1 MQSQQQY
8 EYDASDWLDNEETE
22 QADVKESRKQSKRER
37 QDNRRSERKLKRT
50 WE

>member
-1 MQSQQQY
+1 MQSTQY

-22 QADVKESRKQSKRER
+22 SNVKESRKASKRSR
-37 QDNRRSERKLKRT
+37 QDQRRNERELIRK